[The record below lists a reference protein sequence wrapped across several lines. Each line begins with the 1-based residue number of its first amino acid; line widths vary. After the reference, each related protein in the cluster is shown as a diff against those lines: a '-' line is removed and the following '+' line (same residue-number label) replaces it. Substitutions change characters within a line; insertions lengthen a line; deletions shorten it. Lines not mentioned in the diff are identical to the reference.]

1 MCLFNILK
9 QEDKELYIFLRD
21 LALNNL
27 RKNGIYELVNL
38 YKNKGESKMSDTI
51 KRLSRELVY
60 KGTIL
65 DIYKDTMDVGNGK
78 IEEWDYVAH
87 RKGAACVL
95 PVLPDGK
102 ILMVRQYRNALERD
116 TLEVPAGARDSV
128 NEDTMLCAVR
138 ELEEETGYKS
148 NKVSKLL
155 SLRTTV
161 AFCNEMVDVYL
172 AEDLV
177 PGKQQL
183 DDAEDIQVE
192 AFELETLCD
201 MIYQG
206 VIQDAKTVA
215 AILAYSNKIKK

>member
-1 MCLFNILK
+1 
-9 QEDKELYIFLRD
+9 
-21 LALNNL
+21 
-27 RKNGIYELVNL
+27 
-38 YKNKGESKMSDTI
+38 MSDKI
-51 KRLSRELVY
+51 KRLNRELVY
-60 KGTIL
+60 KGSIL

-87 RKGAACVL
+87 RKGAACIL
-95 PVLPDGK
+95 PVLPDGR

-116 TLEVPAGARDSV
+116 TIEVPAGARDSV
-128 NEDTMLCAVR
+128 SEDTMVCAVR

-155 SLRTTV
+155 ELRTTV

-177 PGKQQL
+177 PGEQHL
-183 DDAEDIQVE
+183 DDAEDIRLEVYTLE
-192 AFELETLCD
+192 ELLD
-201 MIYQG
+201 KIYAG

-215 AILAYSNKIKK
+215 AILAYSNKLKK

>member
-1 MCLFNILK
+1 M
-9 QEDKELYIFLRD
+9 D
-21 LALNNL
+21 
-27 RKNGIYELVNL
+27 
-38 YKNKGESKMSDTI
+38 NKI
-51 KRLSRELVY
+51 KRINRELVY
-60 KGTIL
+60 KGSIL

-87 RKGAACVL
+87 RKGAACVV
-95 PVLPDGK
+95 PVLPDGR

-128 NEDTMLCAVR
+128 TEDTMVCAIR

-155 SLRTTV
+155 ELRTTV

-172 AEDLV
+172 AENLV
-177 PGKQQL
+177 PGEQHL
-183 DDAEDIQVE
+183 DDAEDICVE
-192 AFELETLCD
+192 AYELEELLD
-201 MIYQG
+201 KIYSG

-215 AILAYSNKIKK
+215 AILAYSNKLKK

>member
-1 MCLFNILK
+1 
-9 QEDKELYIFLRD
+9 
-21 LALNNL
+21 
-27 RKNGIYELVNL
+27 
-38 YKNKGESKMSDTI
+38 MSDTI

-183 DDAEDIQVE
+183 DDAEDIRVE
-192 AFELETLCD
+192 AFELETLCN

>member
-1 MCLFNILK
+1 
-9 QEDKELYIFLRD
+9 
-21 LALNNL
+21 
-27 RKNGIYELVNL
+27 
-38 YKNKGESKMSDTI
+38 MSDTI

-138 ELEEETGYKS
+138 ELEEETGDKS

-183 DDAEDIQVE
+183 DDAEDIRVE